1 MYEGIVQDLI
11 DELGRLPGVGP
22 KSAQRIAFHI
32 LGEDPEDVKV
42 IETEFKKLY
51 DTDADF
57 RNSFGEEAFDLDIM
71 QKYSIIDAYN
81 QGGMPAVLNLLS

>member
-1 MYEGIVQDLI
+1 MNDDEEEVDIDL
-11 DELGRLPGVGP
+11 
-22 KSAQRIAFHI
+22 
-32 LGEDPEDVKV
+32 EDPEDVKV

-51 DTDADF
+51 ETDADF